1 MGDPTKVTQV
11 HVKLKEIVKS
21 YNISVNPTTL
31 HITPTNKEVSA
42 TVTATLYQEGKQT
55 PVNIQLVGEL
65 KLNPLVQLINLKSRV
80 LMNFKL

>member
-11 HVKLKEIVKS
+11 HVKLKEVVKS

-55 PVNIQLVGEL
+55 PVNIPVSYTHLTL
-65 KLNPLVQLINLKSRV
+65 PTKLEV
-80 LMNFKL
+80 